1 MHALEGI
8 VGGYMG
14 WELGH
19 THSHGHGGHGAGPTQ
34 IALYAAMASLLVNE
48 ILFRATLFIAKKERS
63 QVLEANA
70 WHHRSDAM
78 SSAAAFIGI
87 VGAMAGY
94 SQLDA
99 IASVVVSGMI
109 IKAGFYIFTDV
120 IRELTDRQMDHA
132 VHDQL
137 VVLLEQFKQ
146 QSSGINT
153 IPHAHDQAHDGH
165 DHSECDEHNLSDAH
179 LTNYVLGY
187 HTIRCVTLNY
197 NEKSVLTDSRVRK
210 MGPYSTADVYITV
223 DPHISVGRATE
234 VHNEQQGLYVQYCT
248 RCY

>member
-8 VGGYMG
+8 IGGYMG

-19 THSHGHGGHGAGPTQ
+19 THSHGHGGPGAGPSQ
-34 IALYAAMASLLVNE
+34 IALYAAVASLLVNE
-48 ILFRATLFIAKKERS
+48 VLFRATLFIAKKERS

-78 SSAAAFIGI
+78 SSAAAFVGI

-94 SQLDA
+94 PQFDP

-132 VHDQL
+132 VHEQL
-137 VVLLEQFKQ
+137 VALLEQFKQ
-146 QSSGINT
+146 RPVDSNAG
-153 IPHAHDQAHDGH
+153 PHAHDQAHDGR
-165 DHSECDEHNLSDAH
+165 DHSKCDEHNLPDAH

-187 HTIRCVTLNY
+187 HTIRYVTELTM
-197 NEKSVLTDSRVRK
+197 KS
-210 MGPYSTADVYITV
+210 
-223 DPHISVGRATE
+223 
-234 VHNEQQGLYVQYCT
+234 
-248 RCY
+248 RC